1 MLENA
6 ICVITICEIDTP
18 KWANTSRK
26 GITWHL
32 YNVFEEFILFI
43 VEACRLK
50 TSMPEAGPPPGLF
63 TSYLYSVIVHFAS
76 DVKLFHLSL
85 GTKHFI
91 TWWGGEGVYVQAS
104 RKQYLISLYVKIK

>member
-1 MLENA
+1 M
-6 ICVITICEIDTP
+6 
-18 KWANTSRK
+18 
-26 GITWHL
+26 
-32 YNVFEEFILFI
+32 
-43 VEACRLK
+43 EACRLK

-91 TWWGGEGVYVQAS
+91 TWWGVYVQAS